1 MKTFLEF
8 LSEMSYSEMKSV
20 EHYADDLFRALGVDV
35 TLRGHFF
42 DRLNDARN
50 GKEITQKE
58 MIGLFNATFKR
69 YGEKIANMASGKE
82 AVIFDHMTNINMPF
96 LVKHDNRTGHLELI
110 AKTVMRKKKFLT
122 RTEKLKV

>member
-20 EHYADDLFRALGVDV
+20 EHYADDLFRALGVDI

-42 DRLNDARN
+42 DRLNDKRN
-50 GKEITQKE
+50 GREITVKE
-58 MIGLFNATFKR
+58 MIHLFNATFNR
-69 YGEKIANMASGKE
+69 YGEKIANMAKGQE
-82 AVIFDHMTNINMPF
+82 AVIFDHTTNINMPF
-96 LVKHDNRTGHLELI
+96 LIQFDNRTGMMELI

>member
-1 MKTFLEF
+1 MKSFKEF
-8 LSEMSYSEMKSV
+8 LLEMSYRQMKDV
-20 EHYADDLFRALGVDV
+20 ERYADDLFAELGIDI

-50 GKEITQKE
+50 GREITQNE
-58 MIGLFNATFKR
+58 LIQLFNKTYKR

-82 AVIFDHMTNINMPF
+82 AVIFDYMTNINMPF
-96 LVKHDNRTGHLELI
+96 LIKFDNRTGGLELI
-110 AKTVMRKKKFLT
+110 PKTVMRKKKFLT